1 MYRVLITGAESYVG
15 TSFEKWN
22 KENAF
27 DLITVDTVDVRG
39 NEWKEYSFSNYNTV
53 FHVAGLAHV
62 DIEKVTTE
70 QKQRYYE
77 INTELAVECAK
88 KAREEGVKQFIFM
101 SSMIV
106 YGESGGI
113 GRKKVIT
120 KNTPLSPANF
130 YGDSKAKAEQG
141 LRRLETE
148 KFKVVILRPPMIY
161 GKGSKGNYPLLVK
174 IAKSLPAF
182 PKEKN
187 ERSMLYIGNL
197 CKFVSLMILNEE
209 SGIFFPQNAE
219 YVKTGELVKMIA
231 EAKGKKVYLTNV
243 FHPVL
248 ILVGKMDGKIGNL
261 VNKAFGNM
269 VYEKEMS
276 EYKEEY
282 RQYDFRESV
291 YLTENG

>member
-1 MYRVLITGAESYVG
+1 MFRVLITGADSYVG
-15 TSFEKWN
+15 TSFEKWI
-22 KENAF
+22 KENTPNQ
-27 DLITVDTVDVRG
+27 ITVDTVDVRG
-39 NEWKEYSFSNYNTV
+39 DEWKKYKFLGYNTV

-62 DIEKVTTE
+62 DIEKVTSE
-70 QKQRYYE
+70 QKQHYYE

-88 KAREEGVKQFIFM
+88 KAKKEGVKQFIFM

-141 LRRLETE
+141 LKRLETE

-161 GKGSKGNYPLLVK
+161 GKGSKGNYPLLAK

-182 PKEKN
+182 PEENN

-197 CKFVSLMILNEE
+197 CKFVNLMILNEE

-219 YVKTGELVKMIA
+219 YVKTSAFVKMIA
-231 EAKGKKVYLTNV
+231 EAKGKKMYLTNV

-248 ILVGKMDGKIGNL
+248 LLMEKMGGKIGNL
-261 VNKAFGNM
+261 INKAFGNM